1 MKLSRYVAKLIGL
14 IAVLYRHLLMR
25 ENEAAF
31 AKLYAFDNKIERQHH
46 ILDIERDRLGDLHR
60 LRNEQ
65 ADIAARTHAV
75 NADAFDKV
83 KDL

>member
-1 MKLSRYVAKLIGL
+1 MKLSHYVAKLIGL

-25 ENEAAF
+25 ENEAAVE
-31 AKLYAFDNKIERQHH
+31 KLYAFDNKIERQYH

-60 LRNEQ
+60 LKNEQ
-65 ADIAARTHAV
+65 AGIAERILAV
-75 NADAFDKV
+75 NADAFAKV